1 MNSFL
6 ILGAGKLA
14 TQIIRKIEI
23 LNTSLYQNILGFYD
37 DKKSVNTEVYKDLRV
52 MGKFSDVYKFDHKEI
67 TLIPAIGYNE
77 LQKRLNVLNNFHSH
91 KFNFENLV
99 FSNHIFTEDIGI
111 GNFFSPNT
119 VIDVGSKIGNFNFFD
134 ISTSIGED
142 CEVGDGNYFSN
153 SSVICGHC
161 KISHSSFFGS
171 NATLIDKVRIG
182 SNCKINS
189 SSLIHNDLKSNLHY
203 LEARKHFV
211 NESI

>member
-1 MNSFL
+1 MSKYL

-23 LNTSLYQNILGFYD
+23 LNTCLYQNILGFFD
-37 DKKSVNTEVYKDLRV
+37 DTKSVNAKIYKDLRV
-52 MGKFSDVYKFDHKEI
+52 LGRFSDIYEMDHRKVK
-67 TLIPAIGYNE
+67 LVPAIGYNE
-77 LQKRLNVLNNFHSH
+77 LQKRLNVLNNFLSH
-91 KFNFENLV
+91 KFNFENLI
-99 FSNHIFTEDIGI
+99 FSDHIYTSNIGK
-111 GNFFSPNT
+111 GNFFSPNS
-119 VIDVGSKIGNFNFFD
+119 VIDVGCKIGNFNFFD
-134 ISTSIGED
+134 ISTTLGED
-142 CEVGDGNYFSN
+142 SEIGDGNYFSN